1 MSAPTNRDVALK
13 DRDWVKRTFM
23 VTVDVHN
30 PEKGTSKVAEQ
41 NWMYFTE
48 AEFNFVNTSVGGN
61 FTINTLP
68 QFTIFADIPAG
79 GIRNNSAFPTANNH
93 DIGGMGRY
101 YYESIQTWSQKVSF
115 RFGVPEYKGLLTFF
129 TSFYDG
135 GMAILGRTGRA
146 AGIFYL
152 AAKVVGN
159 VVSLPWG
166 SLIFASEAIQWLMG
180 RPPTRYYNLKPTMA
194 LYWQR
199 VNLIANMMAANMGI
213 IPRNFYLG
221 PVKIPGDGGGNTA
234 ARNTT
239 GTTPTST
246 VNPMDKKSFG
256 QGGKGVDPSD
266 VLTNEAIGRYSYA
279 MVRETYGDLFMKN
292 GGIDVYH
299 VANRMHRM
307 HEEWLRQLDNRNLT
321 INKDLKNTMKQNI
334 SNYLTNYRDPGY
346 SLDKYLKDYH
356 DSRLGLRRYTDANGN
371 VVDVLQ
377 NDVFNYLTN
386 QKYIISAG
394 GDPNAV
400 GGDLSNMGAI
410 PSTNGNATTGAATTA
425 AGGNVLGGTTTN
437 AGATATTTN
446 TAGGGNP
453 AAALSSSLVSNGF
466 SRGGLTGAALG
477 ASGLALGFVANQ
489 TPMMSPGSGVLSM
502 ETQKQMGIGRTWEE
516 ANRPPTID
524 FRGVSQGRR
533 NTPGHGV
540 LLPNST
546 ANSTTIGGNGTTTS
560 EGVQAM
566 SDANGTT
573 NATTAA
579 GGANGQMT
587 EEQLEMQS
595 SQLLL
600 NDREDDNFI
609 WPIFKES
616 DDKALD
622 PENPAIELVEGWGK
636 GAYEYGKAVA
646 KGAAEWINFRVDAVR
661 SVSESF
667 QNDSAPSEIQGRIN
681 GASSSA
687 AELRFSLSDLQT
699 GFAPLDAVVNGV
711 RDTFAG
717 LADGLHISGLAA
729 LMGAGFVD
737 IPQRWTDSS
746 AQFPSASYTIKCRP
760 AYGNILSRFLNMH
773 FVIACLLAGA
783 LPISYGRQAYGAP
796 FICEFYVQGKNQ
808 SRLAIIESL
817 SITRGEGNLGWTSD
831 GEFLGC
837 DIQFTV
843 KDLSSV
849 MHAPID
855 AGMDAVFSLRWL
867 ISDDNQFNDYMAVL
881 SNLSIHEMTY
891 SWEKLKRNVAQYIV
905 TNQNFLSPAN
915 VAMWMGDTTMGRVIK
930 KITPHDT
937 LKIQ

>member
-13 DRDWVKRTFM
+13 DKDWVKRTFM

-30 PEKGTSKVAEQ
+30 PDKGTSKVSEQ

-48 AEFNFVNTSVGGN
+48 AEFSFVNTSVGGN

-79 GIRNNSAFPTANNH
+79 GIRNNSSFPTANNH

-135 GMAILGRTGRA
+135 GAAILGRTGRA

-152 AAKVVGN
+152 SAKVVGN

-213 IPRNFYLG
+213 IPRNFYIG
-221 PVKIPGDGGGNTA
+221 SVKIPGDGGGNSA
-234 ARNTT
+234 ARGTI
-239 GTTPTST
+239 GTTPKST

-256 QGGKGVDPSD
+256 QGGRGVDPAD
-266 VLTNEAIGRYSYA
+266 VATNEAIGRYSYS
-279 MVRETYGDLFMKN
+279 MVRETYSDLFMKN

-356 DSRLGLRRYTDANGN
+356 NSRLGLRRYTDANGN

-377 NDVFNYLTN
+377 NDIFNYLTN

-400 GGDLSNMGAI
+400 GGDLSN
-410 PSTNGNATTGAATTA
+410 
-425 AGGNVLGGTTTN
+425 LGGIPTTN
-437 AGATATTTN
+437 AST
-446 TAGGGNP
+446 GGTGVAVNASRAAAAANSSGINP
-453 AAALSSSLVSNGF
+453 AGSLATSLVSNGF
-466 SRGGLTGAALG
+466 NRGGLTGAALG
-477 ASGLALGFVANQ
+477 ASGIALGLVSNQ
-489 TPMMSPGSGVLSM
+489 TPTMYGRGVLNI
-502 ETQKQMGIGRTWEE
+502 ETQKANSTYKTWEE
-516 ANRPPTID
+516 ANRLPRID
-524 FRGVSQGRR
+524 FGGVTKTSERM
-533 NTPGHGV
+533 TPGTGP
-540 LLPNST
+540 LLPGTT
-546 ANSTTIGGNGTTTS
+546 ANTTVVGGTGTATS
-560 EGVQAM
+560 QGVQAM
-566 SDANGTT
+566 SGNDASTLST
-573 NATTAA
+573 QPD
-579 GGANGQMT
+579 ANGQMT
-587 EEQLEMQS
+587 EEQLELQS
-595 SQLLL
+595 SMLLH
-600 NDREDDNFI
+600 NDANDDNFI
-609 WPIFKES
+609 WPVFKES
-616 DDKALD
+616 GDTALD
-622 PENPAIELVEGWGK
+622 PENPAIEIVEGWGK

-646 KGAAEWINFRVDAVR
+646 KGAAEWVNFRVDAVR

-667 QNDSAPSEIQGRIN
+667 QNDTAPSEIQGRIN

-699 GFAPLDAVVNGV
+699 GFAPLDAIVNGV

-746 AQFPSASYTIKCRP
+746 AQFPTATYTIKCRP

-855 AGMDAVFSLRWL
+855 SGMDSVFSLRWL

-905 TNQNFLSPAN
+905 VNQNFISPAN
-915 VAMWMGDTTMGRVIK
+915 VTMWLGDTTMGRVIK

-937 LKIQ
+937 LKVQ